1 MDTTDLEPF
10 DAAELQLEIQ
20 SSPRATKRVLDY
32 LDARQTPH
40 SGQIS
45 GATLAAVCGV
55 DGRTWRRWVG
65 GNQEFP
71 IAARRLL
78 IAVAFGGA
86 K

>member
-1 MDTTDLEPF
+1 MDQTKLETL
-10 DAAELQLEIQ
+10 DAAALQLEIQ
-20 SSPRATKRVLDY
+20 SVASAAKRVLAY
-32 LDARQTPH
+32 LDSRDTAH

-55 DGRTWRRWVG
+55 DGRTWRKWVG
-65 GNQEFP
+65 GEREFP
-71 IAARRLL
+71 ITARRLL